1 MLRVRSIK
9 SASVQVHVTH
19 QSKCRWIQR
28 SNFVTGLLKQMVT
41 GELCVLKKSKLLQEQ
56 LSEDYSDLDCR
67 GLCQA
72 FVFSDCCILF
82 SFDLM
87 IGFYYYFYFNF
98 FGQINNCAEFDC
110 KSG

>member
-41 GELCVLKKSKLLQEQ
+41 GELCVLQKSKLLQEQ
-56 LSEDYSDLDCR
+56 LSEDYIVILIAAGCVR
-67 GLCQA
+67 RLFLVIA
-72 FVFSDCCILF
+72 VFCFLLIS
-82 SFDLM
+82 
-87 IGFYYYFYFNF
+87 
-98 FGQINNCAEFDC
+98 
-110 KSG
+110 